1 MKRISFSKQH
11 LAAALLLLLLF
22 SSGCGGEAKAPVK
35 IHINTSTA
43 IPPTSSLPAAY
54 PLPEPKTSGPVSL
67 EAALQSR
74 CSTRDFTSQE
84 LDPSEISQ
92 LLWAAQGI
100 ADPRGFRT
108 APSAG
113 ALYPLELYIVTA
125 DGVFHYLPQ
134 KHALEVIR
142 GGDLHAPLHD
152 AALGQD
158 PVLEAPLV
166 MVIAALYERTQA
178 KYGPERSPTVPKPTL
193 PTFTMSKLLPAYVLG
208 QSVTK
213 LPNREMAIKLTMPT
227 TKAAPKPTRKGLIP
241 NTLNVRKLVFSP
253 TPARAMTKK
262 YPAHVLTNV

>member
-1 MKRISFSKQH
+1 MKRINFSKQH

-22 SSGCGGEAKAPVK
+22 SSGCGGEAKAPVN
-35 IHINTSTA
+35 IPINTSTA
-43 IPPTSSLPAAY
+43 ILPTSSLPAAY

-74 CSTRDFTSQE
+74 RSTRDFTSQE
-84 LDPSEISQ
+84 LDPGEISQ

-178 KYGPERSPTVPKPTL
+178 KYGPERSPRYVHLEAGHAAQNVLLQAVALDLGAVPIGAFYDAEVQAILGL
-193 PTFTMSKLLPAYVLG
+193 PEDHEPLY
-208 QSVTK
+208 
-213 LPNREMAIKLTMPT
+213 
-227 TKAAPKPTRKGLIP
+227 LIP
-241 NTLNVRKLVFSP
+241 IGHP
-253 TPARAMTKK
+253 E
-262 YPAHVLTNV
+262 